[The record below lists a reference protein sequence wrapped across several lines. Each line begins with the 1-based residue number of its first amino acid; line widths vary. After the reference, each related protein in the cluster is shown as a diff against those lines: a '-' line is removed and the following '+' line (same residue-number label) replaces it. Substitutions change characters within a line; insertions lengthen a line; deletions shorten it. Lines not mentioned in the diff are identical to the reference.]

1 LKIYLNYING
11 GKIITDCDYL
21 PIEAIRVDPGHIRT
35 STGDLSGLKYTISD
49 VGLMQPII
57 VRRSGDYYKVIDGY
71 RRLCAMK
78 ELAIS
83 ELIVGREV
91 LIDVDETEADARFK
105 QIIANIQREDLDPM
119 ELGKAFVLL
128 KERYGYQYHEIAEI
142 IGKTPHYVTSK
153 VGLVKRLS
161 PEVQDMVDC
170 DREAIKCIQDTS
182 RDYGMNIKI
191 IEDIARL
198 PRDQQKDAYLTIRSQ
213 EMHSDDALKY
223 LRALKKGL
231 DTTPHVIK
239 EPLPRGPTS
248 ETFARHIETLDREME
263 ELAVCMPEAAR
274 LDRTEVLSR
283 IEAMLEKL
291 SSLYQR
297 LKVEMPDQG
306 HAGQARDAGLAIYGN
321 EE

>member
-1 LKIYLNYING
+1 MKIYLNYING

-49 VGLMQPII
+49 VGLMQPIV
-57 VRRSGDYYKVIDGY
+57 VRRSGDNYTVIDGY

-198 PRDQQKDAYLTIRSQ
+198 PRDQQKDAYVTIRSQ
-213 EMHSDDALKY
+213 DMRSDDALKY

-231 DTTPHVIK
+231 DTAPNVIK

-248 ETFARHIETLDREME
+248 ETFARHIEMLDREME
-263 ELAVCMPEAAR
+263 ELAVCVPEAAR

-297 LKVEMPDQG
+297 LKVEMPDPG
-306 HAGQARDAGLAIYGN
+306 PAAQAPDAGLAIYGN